1 MPVYGMVVTLSDAEL
16 STEQSERVRPTL
28 DRVFGSDA
36 TVAVW
41 TSEGY
46 HYWRVIHTIQAP
58 KMLDAVEA
66 LVRMAAEARDL
77 AGLDEAQAV
86 GLSLL
91 FRDLSHPVELAVP
104 PENSAPPLG

>member
-1 MPVYGMVVTLSDAEL
+1 MPVYGMIVTLSDAEL
-16 STEQSERVRPTL
+16 SAEQSERVRPTL
-28 DRVFGSDA
+28 DRVFGSEA

-41 TSEGY
+41 TSGDY

-66 LVRMAAEARDL
+66 SMRLAAEARDL
-77 AGLDEAQAV
+77 AGLDGSQAV

-91 FRDLSHPVELAVP
+91 FRDLSHPVELALP
-104 PENSAPPLG
+104 PENSAPQSG